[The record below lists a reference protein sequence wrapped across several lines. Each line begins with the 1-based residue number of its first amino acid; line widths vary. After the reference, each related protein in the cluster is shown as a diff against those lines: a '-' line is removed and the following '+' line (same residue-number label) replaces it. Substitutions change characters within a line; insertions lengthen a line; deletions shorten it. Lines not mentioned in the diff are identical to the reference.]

1 MSSRELRI
9 CLCCGSDLLRES
21 LDLGC
26 QPLANN
32 YTRSDSEKLATYPL
46 VLNVCGNCWHAQLS
60 VCVERSEIF
69 DRYAYVSGTSGTL
82 RKYFKWFSESLS
94 SRMSS
99 NARVLEIAA
108 NDGSLLREMQNVG
121 IECVGIDPARN
132 IVETARAEGLPV
144 VCGYWPSAA
153 SEIPGDFDAI
163 VCMNVVAH
171 VDDPRSFLA
180 ACRDKLRPG
189 GALLIQVSQARM
201 FGNHEFD
208 TCYHE
213 HVSFFNSSSMRVL
226 AESAGLKLVDA
237 ALVMIHG
244 DSAIYELRR
253 DDAASAAD
261 EPTLGAFREG
271 EFAIAEDLFAYEHHA
286 KLFEWATYDAF
297 RDHATEVV
305 CMVRDEVAKRRNQ
318 GFEIVF
324 VGAAA
329 KSMTL
334 LNAGGIKPD
343 RLLDESPLKIGL
355 HAPGVGTRIDPL
367 TACKQLESP
376 GFFVI
381 AAWNFRDE
389 LIRKLRAIGTPSG
402 SVFFSY
408 FPTCTTHT

>member
-1 MSSRELRI
+1 MSSHELRT
-9 CLCCGSDLLRES
+9 CLCCGSNLLRKC

-26 QPLANN
+26 QPLANS
-32 YTRSDSEKLATYPL
+32 YTLSDSEKLATYPL
-46 VLNVCGNCWHAQLS
+46 ALNVCGNCWHSQLS
-60 VCVERSEIF
+60 CCVERSEIF
-69 DRYAYVSGTSGTL
+69 DRYHYVSGTSETL
-82 RKYFKWFSESLS
+82 RKYFKWFSESLA
-94 SRMSS
+94 SRMSPG
-99 NARVLEIAA
+99 ARALEIAA

-121 IECVGIDPARN
+121 VECVGIDPAQN

-144 VCGYWPSAA
+144 ACGYWPAAA

-171 VDDPRSFLA
+171 VDDPQSFLA
-180 ACRDKLRPG
+180 ACRDKLRPEG
-189 GALLIQVSQARM
+189 VLLIQVSQARM
-201 FGNHEFD
+201 LGNHEFD

-213 HVSFFNSSSMRVL
+213 HVSFFNSNSMRVL

-237 ALVMIHG
+237 ALVRIHG

-253 DDAASAAD
+253 DDAEDQA
-261 EPTLGAFREG
+261 TLDAFREG
-271 EFAIAEDLFAYEHHA
+271 EFAIADDLFAYEHHA
-286 KLFEWATYDAF
+286 GLFEWATYDAF
-297 RDHATEVV
+297 RDRATEVV
-305 CMVRDEVAKRRNQ
+305 CMVRDEVARRRDQ

-355 HAPGVGTRIDPL
+355 HAPGVGTRIDAL
-367 TACKQLESP
+367 TSCKQLQSP

-389 LIRKLRAIGTPSG
+389 LIRKLRTIGPPSG

-408 FPTCTTHT
+408 FPKCTTHT